1 MNYSN
6 MMWENWQ
13 KISEVHILFTT
24 GVQETKQTGNWN
36 LSALEWNSVHKVDFI
51 VYTFIQAVNFLNW
64 YLC

>member
-1 MNYSN
+1 
-6 MMWENWQ
+6 
-13 KISEVHILFTT
+13 
-24 GVQETKQTGNWN
+24 VQETKQTGNWN